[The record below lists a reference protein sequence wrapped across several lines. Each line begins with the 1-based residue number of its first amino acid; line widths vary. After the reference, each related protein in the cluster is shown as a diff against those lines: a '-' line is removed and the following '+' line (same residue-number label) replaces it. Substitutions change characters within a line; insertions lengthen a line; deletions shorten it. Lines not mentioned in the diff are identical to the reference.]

1 MAAKNKEVKVITKN
15 DIDFKTDQNMKFI
28 EIKDISTTK
37 QGEKITDEGD
47 ADKVIIEKLKEIK
60 AI

>member
-15 DIDFKTDQNMKFI
+15 DIDFNTDQNMQFI

>member
-15 DIDFKTDQNMKFI
+15 DIDFNTNQNMQFI
-28 EIKDISTTK
+28 EIKDIANTK
-37 QGEKITDEGD
+37 QGQKITDEGD
-47 ADKVIIEKLKEIK
+47 ADKLIIEKLKEIK

>member
-1 MAAKNKEVKVITKN
+1 M
-15 DIDFKTDQNMKFI
+15 QFI

-37 QGEKITDEGD
+37 QGEKIIDEGD